1 MDGGENEGE
10 DAGIGRPRFRS
21 AALAILGT
29 LCVLILVWALW
40 PIHPRSDRD
49 WLPEFSVLPQ
59 ATVDSPRVVI
69 EGVRDFRWRADG
81 TFTEA
86 WDDRVYD
93 VDRLQRVWFVLSPF
107 GEGWRGP
114 AHAFLSFQ
122 FGESSFVSV
131 SVEARKEVGETY
143 SVWKGLLR
151 RYELTYVIADE
162 RDMLPRR
169 VQVFKDDLFV
179 YPARVGPERARKL
192 FLDMLERANALRD
205 RPEYY
210 NTVTNNCTNNVL
222 RHVNRIGSE
231 RIRGGW
237 RVVLP
242 GYSDALAM
250 QHHLLDTDLP
260 LEEARTRFRVN
271 DSVERCSLQDAFSVC
286 IRRPL

>member
-1 MDGGENEGE
+1 MGGRESEGE
-10 DAGIGRPRFRS
+10 DARIGRPRFRS
-21 AALAILGT
+21 AALA
-29 LCVLILVWALW
+29 VLSSLSVVILVWAFW

-49 WLPEFSVLPQ
+49 WSPEFSVLPQ
-59 ATVDSPRVVI
+59 ATFDSPRVVI

-86 WDDRVYD
+86 WGDRVYD
-93 VDRLQRVWFVLSPF
+93 LDRLQRVWFVLSPF
-107 GEGWRGP
+107 GETWRGP

-122 FGESSFVSV
+122 FGDSSFVSV

-169 VQVFKDDLFV
+169 VQVYKDDLFV

-192 FLDMLERANALRD
+192 FVDMLARANALRD

-237 RVVLP
+237 RVLLP

-260 LEEARTRFRVN
+260 LEEARKRFRVN
-271 DSVERCSLQDAFSVC
+271 ESVERCGLQNGFSVC
-286 IRRPL
+286 IRRPQ

>member
-114 AHAFLSFQ
+114 
-122 FGESSFVSV
+122 
-131 SVEARKEVGETY
+131 
-143 SVWKGLLR
+143 
-151 RYELTYVIADE
+151 
-162 RDMLPRR
+162 
-169 VQVFKDDLFV
+169 
-179 YPARVGPERARKL
+179 
-192 FLDMLERANALRD
+192 ERANALRD